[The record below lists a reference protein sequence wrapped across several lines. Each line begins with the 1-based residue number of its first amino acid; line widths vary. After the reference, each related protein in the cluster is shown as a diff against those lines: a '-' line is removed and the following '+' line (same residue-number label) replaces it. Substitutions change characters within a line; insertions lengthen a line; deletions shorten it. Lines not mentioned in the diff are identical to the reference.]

1 MTVTTHVG
9 GFPVEIGGVGPDTLF
24 VHGGPGLNDYLA
36 PVSDLLADVVR
47 SHRYT
52 MRGIAPSPLE
62 GPFTVAQHVAD
73 AVGILDGLELERAIL
88 LGHSWGGLVAA
99 AIALRHPGRVRAMV
113 LIDSTGL
120 TRTGGID
127 EFFAH
132 FDDAYSP
139 EDAERVAELAR
150 EDDERGLTAEEQDE
164 WRRIDWRYYHS
175 DPANPPP
182 FLEREVSPVAGAEGM
197 NDTRK
202 LLAQDWFRPLESQ
215 PTPTLVL
222 SGAEGP
228 FPPWVFEDMTALIPG
243 AVAKVIPDAGHYP
256 WYEQPTAMKTS
267 IATFLA
273 TLADQEPALARRPP
287 HGDGSL

>member
-1 MTVTTHVG
+1 MRRRPGTGNHGAPSGAPHSGLSTIERSRVLGRLPTPMTVTTHVG

-62 GPFTVAQHVAD
+62 APFTVAQHVAD

-120 TRTGGID
+120 TRTGASTSSSPTSTTRTLPRTQNGSPSWR
-127 EFFAH
+127 ERTTRAASRPRNRMNG
-132 FDDAYSP
+132 DASTGATTTLTP
-139 EDAERVAELAR
+139 PTRHRSSSARLAR
-150 EDDERGLTAEEQDE
+150 
-164 WRRIDWRYYHS
+164 S
-175 DPANPPP
+175 PAPK
-182 FLEREVSPVAGAEGM
+182 A
-197 NDTRK
+197 
-202 LLAQDWFRPLESQ
+202 
-215 PTPTLVL
+215 
-222 SGAEGP
+222 
-228 FPPWVFEDMTALIPG
+228 
-243 AVAKVIPDAGHYP
+243 
-256 WYEQPTAMKTS
+256 
-267 IATFLA
+267 
-273 TLADQEPALARRPP
+273 
-287 HGDGSL
+287 